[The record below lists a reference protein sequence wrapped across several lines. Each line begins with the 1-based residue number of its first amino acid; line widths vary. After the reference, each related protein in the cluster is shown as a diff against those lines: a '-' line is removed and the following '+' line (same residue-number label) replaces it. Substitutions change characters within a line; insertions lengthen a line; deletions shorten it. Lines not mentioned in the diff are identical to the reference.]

1 MDETETPSSIIP
13 SSSPST
19 EILRQLVS
27 IDLPSRIVRF
37 SKGGS
42 WLALTPDNNNVLVI
56 DPISGETIQQL
67 DIQSAG
73 ENGTNAIDFS
83 QDARFIATGGLEQRV
98 DVFELETGTLV
109 ASLDTNNVFKSSVMI
124 YDLIFDPRDDA
135 LIIASNWDLGGIA
148 VWDFS
153 KGTSS
158 LIFTKPVNSITFD
171 PSSSLVGLATWPTG
185 ITLET
190 EVPIVLLDIHSGT
203 FQEVP
208 LTGVVGFDIKFE
220 SSLSQFY
227 MAVDGDLYI
236 ADMENKKVIKKDYDI
251 KGAII
256 KLDVSQNGTLA
267 ILSSDDYLYP
277 RDAIFGR
284 FVRPSVEY
292 QISLINIIQDAVFA
306 SFDVVG
312 VSDFDLSP
320 DGSLLAV
327 ADMKKGVSI
336 WEINVDY

>member
-1 MDETETPSSIIP
+1 
-13 SSSPST
+13 
-19 EILRQLVS
+19 
-27 IDLPSRIVRF
+27 
-37 SKGGS
+37 
-42 WLALTPDNNNVLVI
+42 
-56 DPISGETIQQL
+56 
-67 DIQSAG
+67 
-73 ENGTNAIDFS
+73 
-83 QDARFIATGGLEQRV
+83 
-98 DVFELETGTLV
+98 
-109 ASLDTNNVFKSSVMI
+109 
-124 YDLIFDPRDDA
+124 
-135 LIIASNWDLGGIA
+135 
-148 VWDFS
+148 
-153 KGTSS
+153 
-158 LIFTKPVNSITFD
+158 
-171 PSSSLVGLATWPTG
+171 
-185 ITLET
+185 
-190 EVPIVLLDIHSGT
+190 
-203 FQEVP
+203 
-208 LTGVVGFDIKFE
+208 
-220 SSLSQFY
+220 